1 MNRWWVGMFV
11 VGMFVL
17 GTIGRAQS
25 HEGEEH
31 KSHKAVTGAVKG
43 HEHAHEHAAD
53 TEDPDV
59 TLQGEVLD
67 LACYMPHLGQGK
79 KHQECALTCLQNGA
93 PAGLLTKDGKVYL
106 LMPDH
111 SQEKAFEPVKKLAG
125 EMATVTGHLA
135 KRGGLQALS
144 VEKIEKVK

>member
-1 MNRWWVGMFV
+1 MNRWLIGMLV
-11 VGMFVL
+11 IGIAAL
-17 GTIGRAQS
+17 GTIGTAQS
-25 HEGEEH
+25 HEGH
-31 KSHKAVTGAVKG
+31 KSEKAEK
-43 HEHAHEHAAD
+43 
-53 TEDPDV
+53 EDQDV

-106 LMPDH
+106 LLPDH
-111 SQEKAFEPVKKLAG
+111 SQEKAFDPVKQLAG
-125 EMATVTGHLA
+125 EIATVTGHLA

-144 VEKIEKVK
+144 VEKIEKAK